1 MNTLNQKVS
10 IAEKIGYSLGDCSA
24 NFVFQMMMIYQTKF
38 YTDVFGLEGA
48 VAGSVMLLAR
58 IVDAFVDPT
67 VGILSDRTKS
77 KWGKYRPWVLWTALP
92 FMVFYIL
99 AFYNPGIEDKGLVA
113 LYATISYTLLMTL
126 YSFNNTPYAS
136 LGGVMTSD
144 IKERNSIT
152 SIRFVAATIAQFIV
166 QGLTLPL
173 VSKFTGESGDKGHG
187 WLCTISLFAVIGLIF
202 LIITF
207 FSARERITPPT
218 NQKTDTKQDIK
229 DVFKNIPWRAMFIL
243 TLFIF
248 TTLAMWGSAMN
259 YYFEN
264 YVDASALYAFLD
276 KIGLVATEAGDG
288 IGYSILNAFG
298 LIVSSPDKAYEVGFG
313 VFNMLGALVQFFG
326 VILLSSFL
334 ANRYGKKRV
343 FIICLA
349 LTALFTAFFY
359 FPNETDVE
367 TMFVLN
373 FLKSLA
379 YAPTVPLLWAMIA
392 DVADHSEYVNHRR
405 ATGFVFAGVVFALK
419 AGLGIGSAILGFLLS
434 GFGYVSGAGTEQID
448 SAIQG
453 IVLSSSL
460 IPAATFFVGVIALYF
475 YPITKEY
482 NEHMQAELKERVAQ
496 GRKKLADEMRLAMD
510 AKQWVDAIQEYADIT
525 ELDAATLNRL
535 IKEIVVHES
544 IDSDKTRHISIEIH
558 FNLKPL
564 PEVEQVTA

>member
-1 MNTLNQKVS
+1 MNQKVS
-10 IAEKIGYSLGDCSA
+10 MAEKIGYSLGDCSA
-24 NFVFQMMMIYQTKF
+24 NLVFQMMMIYQTKF

-48 VAGSVMLLAR
+48 VAGSVMLIAR

-67 VGILSDRTKS
+67 VGLLSDRTQTR
-77 KWGKYRPWVLWTALP
+77 WGKYRPWVLWTALP
-92 FMVFYIL
+92 FMVFYVL

-113 LYATISYTLLMTL
+113 VYATISYTLLMTL

-152 SIRFVAATIAQFIV
+152 SIRFVAATIAQFVV

-173 VSKFTGESGDKGHG
+173 VSKFAGPEGDKGHG
-187 WLCTISLFAVIGLIF
+187 WLFTISLFAIIGF
-202 LIITF
+202 VFFIITF
-207 FSARERITPPT
+207 FSARERITPPSG
-218 NQKTDTKQDIK
+218 QKTDTVKDIK
-229 DVFKNIPWRAMFIL
+229 DVFRSIPWRAMFIL
-243 TLFIF
+243 TLFLF

-264 YVDASALYAFLD
+264 YVDADALYSFLD
-276 KIGLVATEAGDG
+276 KLGLVTTQAGTG
-288 IGYSILNAFG
+288 LGYSLLNAFG

-326 VILLSSFL
+326 VILLSGFL

-349 LTALFTAFFY
+349 LTAAFTAMFY
-359 FPNETDVE
+359 FPNETDIE
-367 TMFVLN
+367 TMFFLN

-392 DVADHSEYVNHRR
+392 DVADHSEYVNYRR

-419 AGLGIGSAILGFLLS
+419 AGLGIGGAILGFLLS
-434 GFGYVSGAGTEQID
+434 GFGYVSGAGTVQTE
-448 SAIQG
+448 SAIHG

-460 IPAATFFVGVIALYF
+460 IPAATFFVGVIALCF
-475 YPITKEY
+475 YPITKTY
-482 NEHMQAELKERVAQ
+482 NERMQAELTER
-496 GRKKLADEMRLAMD
+496 RMKND
-510 AKQWVDAIQEYADIT
+510 Y
-525 ELDAATLNRL
+525 
-535 IKEIVVHES
+535 
-544 IDSDKTRHISIEIH
+544 
-558 FNLKPL
+558 
-564 PEVEQVTA
+564 